1 MAARKPGTPKLTVV
15 GPDEVPAGVEPI
27 ESLEDAVRRGTQMDV
42 LEQSLRLAARI
53 ASDPSALAAP
63 RVAALKSIPALMAE
77 IEALKKTQA
86 EEAHEQAVPD
96 DEQWDAEAY

>member
-1 MAARKPGTPKLTVV
+1 MARQPAHLRVVTPDNPT
-15 GPDEVPAGVEPI
+15 PIAPI
-27 ESLEDAVRRGTQMDV
+27 ESLEDAVLRGTQMDV
-42 LEQSLRLAARI
+42 LEQSLLLSARI

-77 IEALKKTQA
+77 IEALRKTEA
-86 EEAHEQAVPD
+86 EAAHEQAVPD

>member
-1 MAARKPGTPKLTVV
+1 MTARKPGKPNLTVV
-15 GPDEVPAGVEPI
+15 SPDAPPPEADPI
-27 ESLEDAVRRGTQMDV
+27 DSLEDAVLRGTQMDV
-42 LEQSLRLAARI
+42 LEQSLLLSARI

-77 IEALKKTQA
+77 IEALKKTKA

-96 DEQWDAEAY
+96 DEPWDAAAY